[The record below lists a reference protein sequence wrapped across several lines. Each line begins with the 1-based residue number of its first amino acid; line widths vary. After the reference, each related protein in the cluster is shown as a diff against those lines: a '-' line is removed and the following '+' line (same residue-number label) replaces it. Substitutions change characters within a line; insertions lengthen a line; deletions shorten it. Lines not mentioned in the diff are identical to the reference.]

1 MPIFI
6 IFVVIAVVITLFTYM
21 SGTKANTAWDDAA
34 RGLNLTR
41 SPGSAFSSGQI
52 AGTIDGVRIDVDTET
67 RGSGNNRKMFTIYS
81 AILPVAGPNIDIRRE
96 GNARFFQKLFGG
108 EDLTVGDSLFDD
120 AVRIDGANPA
130 NVRNYL
136 TPARR
141 IAVLSLFELFPNA
154 RLTGG
159 HLKFE
164 SSGREGNAA
173 RLESNVRRLAN
184 MALIISQPQAVD
196 HALQLE
202 AQGDLA
208 AGADA
213 LAAANRDQPNVYTQL
228 LEAEARVALGERR
241 EAATILREVEQTLP
255 EDPEVAGWR
264 RVAEQPLEQLPVSAP
279 PPMPVQPQVVEPTP
293 LPDSEPAPLPDP
305 ASVPTTPAPTS
316 EPVVAPTP
324 SVVTPAADLSAPA
337 IIADLF
343 VSNRMS
349 YAVEE
354 HFAATYRGRTVR
366 WSGTVTKLGDSHLD
380 RDFGGKP
387 GRKAV
392 VLVGHL
398 GDGQLVSDEIDAIVQ
413 LPADADVSRDDQI
426 EFTGTLLR
434 VDRFM
439 RNIYIADASLA

>member
-6 IFVVIAVVITLFTYM
+6 LFIVIAGAITLFAYM
-21 SGTKANTAWDDAA
+21 SGSKANTAWDDAA
-34 RGLNLTR
+34 RALDLTR

-52 AGTIDGVRIDVDTET
+52 AGTIDGVRIDVNTET
-67 RGSGNNRKMFTIYS
+67 RGSGDNRKTFTVYS
-81 AILPVAGPNIDIRRE
+81 AILPVAGPNVDIRRE
-96 GNARFFQKLFGG
+96 GNARFFHKLFGG
-108 EDLTVGDSLFDD
+108 EDLTVGDALFDD
-120 AVRIDGANPA
+120 AVRVDGANPA
-130 NVRNYL
+130 NVRDYL
-136 TPARR
+136 SPARR
-141 IAVLSLFELFPNA
+141 IAILSLFELFPKA

-164 SSGREGNAA
+164 SRGREADAA

-196 HALQLE
+196 DALQLE

-208 AGADA
+208 EGADA
-213 LAAANRDQPNVYTQL
+213 LAAANRDQPNVFTQL
-228 LEAEARVALGERR
+228 LEAEARVALGERQK
-241 EAATILREVEQTLP
+241 AATILREVEQTLP
-255 EDPEVAGWR
+255 NDPEVAGWR
-264 RVAEQPLEQLPVSAP
+264 RVAEQPLEQLPVPAP
-279 PPMPVQPQVVEPTP
+279 PPTRAEPPVVEH
-293 LPDSEPAPLPDP
+293 APLPDP
-305 ASVPTTPAPTS
+305 VVAPTPAQPP

-324 SVVTPAADLSAPA
+324 VSPVDLSVGAV
-337 IIADLF
+337 IADLF

-354 HFAATYRGRTVR
+354 HFAAAYRGRTVR
-366 WSGTVTKLGDSHLD
+366 WSGTITKLNETHLD
-380 RDFGGKP
+380 RDFGDTP

-413 LPADADVSRDDQI
+413 LPIDAEVSRDDFI